1 MTEHVHRNAEASSN
15 AGGFSAKRSGY
26 VLLALLIAALAL
38 RASRMG
44 DRSYWYD
51 EGFSWKVITFPW
63 GEMIGR
69 VAQDTAPPLY
79 YLLLKSWVIVFGDSP
94 TALRALSVIL
104 GGSTVVGIY
113 LFTREAF
120 RDEWPLDGSMRTGE
134 GESRGNRIGLMAA
147 ALASISVFQVRWA
160 SEARMY
166 TLGTTLAVFSGWLL
180 LKAVRPPS
188 QKGSAWLWYAIVAL
202 AFAYTQYYALFSIA
216 AQFLFVVGYSAV
228 RHRWRIADVVRDLRI
243 RYGMI
248 ALALLVIGYLPW
260 LPGFL
265 NQTKQVREEFWV
277 GPVSAESVVDGLYQ
291 MFMSSEHERAS
302 TNAGLITIELC
313 VAFSVALL
321 WRARSGEWFVFL
333 SAWLPFL
340 LSILISIVFK
350 PIFITH
356 YFLFAHLFFLVG
368 IAVLIDRFRPGLSR
382 RLAGSMVLLCFLWVY
397 AEYAREGA
405 AWREKPGARGASA
418 FLDDRRSSGE
428 LAVVCSPMLTP
439 SMEGHARNRAGWRTF
454 KTGGYS
460 HYHGTAVVRPGEY
473 VTGDE
478 LEGLPSFRFWAVDI
492 DRWDKGT
499 RKVPPPSGWSEVG
512 SWRFPEIYGDDC
524 EIIVREYRP
533 NRTDPDRAHQSA
545 GKLRWDRLK
554 HES

>member
-1 MTEHVHRNAEASSN
+1 MTEHVHRGAEASSN
-15 AGGFSAKRSGY
+15 VGWFSARRSVY
-26 VLLALLIAALAL
+26 VLLAILVAALAL
-38 RASRMG
+38 RASRMD

-79 YLLLKSWVIVFGDSP
+79 YLLLKSWAIIFGDSP
-94 TALRALSVIL
+94 TALRGLSVIL
-104 GGSTVVGIY
+104 GGSTVVGIF

-134 GESRGNRIGLMAA
+134 SRGNRIGLMAA
-147 ALASISVFQVRWA
+147 TLTAVSVFQVRWA

-166 TLGTTLAVFSGWLL
+166 TLGTTLAVFSSWLL
-180 LKAVRPPS
+180 LKAVRSPS
-188 QKGSAWLWYAIVAL
+188 QKGSAWLRYAIVTL

-216 AQFLFVVGYSAV
+216 AQFLFVVGYTAV
-228 RHRWRIADVVRDLRI
+228 RHRWRIADVVKDLRI
-243 RYGMI
+243 RHGIMV
-248 ALALLVIGYLPW
+248 LAFLVIGYLPW

-265 NQTKQVREEFWV
+265 NQTKQVREEFWI
-277 GPVSAESVVDGLYQ
+277 GPVSAESVMDGLYQ
-291 MFMSSEHERAS
+291 MFASSEHERPSSA
-302 TNAGLITIELC
+302 AGLITVELC
-313 VAFSVALL
+313 LVFSFALL
-321 WRARSGEWFVFL
+321 WGGRSGEWFVFL

-340 LSILISIVFK
+340 LSILISIAFK

-382 RLAGSMVLLCFLWVY
+382 RLAGLMVVLSFLWVY
-397 AEYAREGA
+397 TGYAREGA

-418 FLDDRRSSGE
+418 FLDDRRNSGE

-439 SMEGHARNRAGWRTF
+439 SMEGHAKNRAGWRTF
-454 KTGGYS
+454 KTGDYS
-460 HYHGTAVVRPGEY
+460 HYNGTAVVRPGEY

-499 RKVPPPSGWSEVG
+499 RKVHPPSGWSEVG

-533 NRTDPDRAHQSA
+533 NRTDPHRARQSV
-545 GKLRWDRLK
+545 GKLRSDRLK
-554 HES
+554 PEYL